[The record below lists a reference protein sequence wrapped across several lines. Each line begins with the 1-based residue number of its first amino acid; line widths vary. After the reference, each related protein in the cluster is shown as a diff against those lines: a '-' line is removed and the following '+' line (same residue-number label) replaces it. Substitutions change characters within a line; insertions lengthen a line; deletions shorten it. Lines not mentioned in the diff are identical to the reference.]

1 MWFMDIEKWGCKYFF
16 FYRCIY
22 EYIYLCMYM
31 YVCMYRIGVTYL
43 KCKAYSLKIPKLSE
57 KRKYIL
63 LKMQMIIL
71 YDYDNSYYYW

>member
-1 MWFMDIEKWGCKYFF
+1 
-16 FYRCIY
+16 
-22 EYIYLCMYM
+22 MYM